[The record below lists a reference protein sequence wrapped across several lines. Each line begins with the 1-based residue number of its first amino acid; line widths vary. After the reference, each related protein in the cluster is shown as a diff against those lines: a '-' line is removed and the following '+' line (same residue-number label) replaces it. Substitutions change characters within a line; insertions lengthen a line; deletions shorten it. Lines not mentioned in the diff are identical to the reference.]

1 MLVPGIDSPKLM
13 KQREGGIGMYR
24 NLTVKSLA
32 RCRVKME
39 ILLVLLFG
47 AVIFNPVYYQ
57 AIPQQAPI
65 ASDDHPHIRA
75 PLGSIV

>member
-1 MLVPGIDSPKLM
+1 
-13 KQREGGIGMYR
+13 MYR
-24 NLTVKSLA
+24 NRTVRSLV
-32 RCRVKME
+32 RCRIKME

-65 ASDDHPHIRA
+65 ASDDHPHIRVR
-75 PLGSIV
+75 LGSNV